1 MLNQSSTNEDFNYH
15 LSDLDNGLRL
25 VTCPVPNRD
34 SVAIGVW
41 VKVGGRFESKRITGV
56 SHFIEH
62 ILFKGTKNRTT
73 RQIKEEIEGV
83 GGMLNAF
90 TSEECTCYM
99 ARVLNKDSENAL
111 DVLSDMVN
119 NATVTSKD
127 IEKER
132 TVILEEIKMYF
143 DLPMHF
149 VHEMLMD
156 LLWPGQSLGNY
167 IAGTIDSVNGL
178 SSPIIRNFKK
188 QYYHPKNILV
198 TVFGDVNPG
207 QVQDQVE
214 KMFGQKT
221 GGRSSTFKPAYG
233 KLRSVRTCFE
243 DKKTEQTHFV
253 IGMHCGSRNS
263 PDRYKTALLNVI
275 LGGNMSSRLF
285 EQVREQRGLAYS
297 IRSHIST
304 YEDTG
309 TFTISAGVDD
319 KKTLQAIRVIIR
331 ELDRL
336 AAKLAPDAEL
346 KRAKDYFTGQLILGI
361 EDILEHMLWVGER
374 YLFSDRVP
382 DRKKIESEIQSISAE
397 DIRQMAR
404 KLFRDQHYAISLI
417 GPTKDKVLGTI
428 KKEIS

>member
-1 MLNQSSTNEDFNYH
+1 MLNENKRDGEFNYH
-15 LSDLDNGLRL
+15 LSELKNGLRV
-25 VTCPVPNRD
+25 VTCPAPGRD
-34 SVAIGVW
+34 SVALAVW
-41 VKVGGRFESKRITGV
+41 VKVGGRFESKKITGV

-99 ARVLNKDSENAL
+99 ARVLNKDWESAL
-111 DVLSDMVN
+111 DVLADMIN
-119 NATVTSKD
+119 DAILTSND

-156 LLWPGQSLGNY
+156 LLWPNQSLGNY
-167 IAGTIDSVNGL
+167 IAGTLDSVNGL
-178 SSPIIRNFKK
+178 GPSTIRDFKR
-188 QYYHPKNILV
+188 QYYNPRNILV
-198 TVFGDVNPG
+198 TVFGDVHPNTVLE
-207 QVQDQVE
+207 QIE
-214 KMFGQKT
+214 EHFGRKP
-221 GGRSSTFKPAYG
+221 GGRASTFRPARSR
-233 KLRSVRTCFE
+233 LRNVRTCFE

-253 IGMHCGSRNS
+253 MGVHCGSRNN

-297 IRSHIST
+297 IRSHISA

-309 TFTISAGVDD
+309 AFTISAGVDD
-319 KKTLQAIRVIIR
+319 RKTFQTICVIMR
-331 ELDRL
+331 ELD
-336 AAKLAPDAEL
+336 KLATKRVPEAEL
-346 KRAKDYFTGQLILGI
+346 RRAKDYFSGQLILGL

-374 YLFSDRVP
+374 YLFTHQVP
-382 DRKKIESEIQSISAE
+382 DRKKIEQEIEAVSAE
-397 DIRQMAR
+397 DIRGIAR
-404 KLFRDQHYAISLI
+404 KLFRDQHFAVSLI
-417 GPTKDKVLGTI
+417 GPTKEKVLSKI